1 MHELTCRVH
10 DWSVRVTELSNFG
23 SLLNPL
29 YTIGV
34 EVELRVSERPDTL
47 HRLLTET
54 GLISRETIP
63 FDVVTNFRGSA
74 TNEPYYAARIR
85 YDGMPK
91 RYAVTARDT
100 GGVLR
105 TKITYE
111 PVVTP
116 EELQLHHPANFVR
129 LGITVQEWE
138 LHNYKHYFMLLIA
151 SKRYESFDLWV
162 DAADKEEEAK
172 ETAEGELSELT
183 AVRIK
188 LAESELK
195 RKEEVPCAWYVQRL
209 AIFENLNIEAEVRK
223 KLAEA

>member
-1 MHELTCRVH
+1 MHELKCRVH
-10 DWSVRVTELSNFG
+10 DWSVRVTEHSNFG

-34 EVELRVSERPDTL
+34 ELELRVSESPDAL
-47 HRLLTET
+47 HRLLTDT

-74 TNEPYYAARIR
+74 TNEPYYAAHVM

-91 RYAVTARDT
+91 RYEVTAHDT

-105 TKITYE
+105 TKIAYK

-116 EELQLHHPANFVR
+116 AELQLHHPANFVR
-129 LGITVQEWE
+129 LGITVEEWE

-151 SKRYESFDLWV
+151 SKRYEGFDLWV
-162 DAADKEEEAK
+162 TGAQEEEAAAEE
-172 ETAEGELSELT
+172 ETSELT
-183 AVRIK
+183 TVRIK
-188 LAESELK
+188 LVESELK
-195 RKEEVPCAWYVQRL
+195 RKDVPCAWYVQRL
-209 AIFENLNIEAEVRK
+209 AIFENLDVEAEVRK

>member
-1 MHELTCRVH
+1 MYDLKCRVH
-10 DWSVRVTELSNFG
+10 DWRVRVTELSNFG

-34 EVELRVSERPDTL
+34 ELELHVSESPDML
-47 HRLLTET
+47 HRLLTDT
-54 GLISRETIP
+54 GLISRDTIP

-74 TNEPYYAARIR
+74 KNEPYYAAHIR

-91 RYAVTARDT
+91 QYEVAAHDT

-105 TKITYE
+105 TKITYK

-129 LGITVQEWE
+129 LGITVEEWE

-162 DAADKEEEAK
+162 TAAE
-172 ETAEGELSELT
+172 EGETEAAAVAETSELT
-183 AVRIK
+183 SVRIK

-195 RKEEVPCAWYVQRL
+195 RKEVPCMWYVQRL
-209 AIFENLNIEAEVRK
+209 TIFENLDIEAEVRK

>member
-1 MHELTCRVH
+1 MHDLTCRAH
-10 DWSVRVTELSNFG
+10 TWSVRVTECSNFG

-34 EVELRVSERPDTL
+34 DLEFRVSESPDML
-47 HRLLTET
+47 HRLLTGT

-74 TNEPYYAARIR
+74 ENEPYYAAHIR
-85 YDGMPK
+85 YDGIPK
-91 RYAVTARDT
+91 RYAIAAHDT
-100 GGVLR
+100 GGMLR
-105 TKITYE
+105 TKITYK

-116 EELQLHHPANFVR
+116 EDLQLHHPADFVR
-129 LGITVQEWE
+129 LGITVDDWE

-162 DAADKEEEAK
+162 TGGEAEEEEE
-172 ETAEGELSELT
+172 ETPALT
-183 AVRIK
+183 TVRAR

-195 RKEEVPCAWYVQRL
+195 RKEVPCVWYVQRL
-209 AIFENLNIEAEVRK
+209 AIFENCDVETEVRK
-223 KLAEA
+223 KLAET

>member
-29 YTIGV
+29 YTIGM
-34 EVELRVSERPDTL
+34 ELELHVSESPDAL
-47 HRLLTET
+47 HRLLTDT

-74 TNEPYYAARIR
+74 TNEPYYAARIL

-91 RYAVTARDT
+91 RYEVTARDT

-111 PVVTP
+111 PVVRP

-129 LGITVQEWE
+129 LGITVEEWE

-151 SKRYESFDLWV
+151 SKRYESFDIWV
-162 DAADKEEEAK
+162 TAAEEEA
-172 ETAEGELSELT
+172 EEAEVAEERTSELT
-183 AVRIK
+183 TVWVK

-195 RKEEVPCAWYVQRL
+195 RKDVPCAWYVRRL
-209 AIFENLNIEAEVRK
+209 TIFENLDVEAEVRK

>member
-1 MHELTCRVH
+1 MHALECRVH
-10 DWSVRVTELSNFG
+10 DWNVHVTEISNFG

-34 EVELRVSERPDTL
+34 ELELRVSESPDML
-47 HRLLTET
+47 HRLLTDT

-74 TNEPYYAARIR
+74 ANEPYYAAHIL

-91 RYAVTARDT
+91 RYEVTARDT

-116 EELQLHHPANFVR
+116 EDLQLHHPANFVP

-162 DAADKEEEAK
+162 TAAEAE
-172 ETAEGELSELT
+172 ETAEMTPELT
-183 AVRIK
+183 TVRIK

-195 RKEEVPCAWYVQRL
+195 RKDVPCAWYVQRL
-209 AIFENLNIEAEVRK
+209 AIFENLDLETEVRK

>member
-1 MHELTCRVH
+1 MHELKCRVH

-29 YTIGV
+29 YTLGV
-34 EVELRVSERPDTL
+34 ELELRVSESPDAL
-47 HRLLTET
+47 HRLLTDT

-63 FDVVTNFRGSA
+63 FDVVTNFRGSV

-91 RYAVTARDT
+91 RYEVTAHDT

-111 PVVTP
+111 PVVRP
-116 EELQLHHPANFVR
+116 AELQLHHPANFVR
-129 LGITVQEWE
+129 LGITVDEWE

-162 DAADKEEEAK
+162 SGAEEVDEEAA
-172 ETAEGELSELT
+172 ETSEFT
-183 AVRIK
+183 TVRIK
-188 LAESELK
+188 LTESELK
-195 RKEEVPCAWYVQRL
+195 RKEVPCAWYVQRL
-209 AIFENLNIEAEVRK
+209 AIFENIDVDAEVRK

>member
-29 YTIGV
+29 YTICV
-34 EVELRVSERPDTL
+34 DVELRVSERPDLL
-47 HRLLTET
+47 HRLLTDT

-111 PVVTP
+111 PVVRP

-129 LGITVQEWE
+129 LGITVDEWE

-162 DAADKEEEAK
+162 TAAEEEAAAK
-172 ETAEGELSELT
+172 ETPELT
-183 AVRIK
+183 TVRIK
-188 LAESELK
+188 LAESELR
-195 RKEEVPCAWYVQRL
+195 RKEVPCAWYVQRL
-209 AIFENLNIEAEVRK
+209 AIFDNLDIAAEVRK

>member
-1 MHELTCRVH
+1 MYELTCRVH
-10 DWSVRVTELSNFG
+10 DWSVRVLELSNFG

-34 EVELRVSERPDTL
+34 ELELRVSESPDML
-47 HRLLTET
+47 HRLLTDT

-74 TNEPYYAARIR
+74 ANEPYYAARIL

-91 RYAVTARDT
+91 RYEVTARDT

-105 TKITYE
+105 TKITYK
-111 PVVTP
+111 PVVSP

-129 LGITVQEWE
+129 LGISVEEWE

-162 DAADKEEEAK
+162 SAAAEEQEMEAAA
-172 ETAEGELSELT
+172 TSELT
-183 AVRIK
+183 TVRVK
-188 LAESELK
+188 LTESELK
-195 RKEEVPCAWYVQRL
+195 RKDVPCAWYLQRL
-209 AIFENLNIEAEVRK
+209 SIFENLDLEAEVRK

>member
-1 MHELTCRVH
+1 MHELKCWVH
-10 DWSVRVTELSNFG
+10 DWSVNVTELSNFG

-34 EVELRVSERPDTL
+34 ELELHVSESPDAL
-47 HRLLTET
+47 HRLLTDT
-54 GLISRETIP
+54 GLVSRESIP

-74 TNEPYYAARIR
+74 TNEPYYAAHIR

-91 RYAVTARDT
+91 RYEVAAHDT

-105 TKITYE
+105 TKIAYK

-116 EELQLHHPANFVR
+116 AELQLHHPANFVR
-129 LGITVQEWE
+129 LGITVDEWE

-151 SKRYESFDLWV
+151 SKRYECFDLWV
-162 DAADKEEEAK
+162 TAAVEQEA
-172 ETAEGELSELT
+172 EAAAEKPSGFT
-183 AVRIK
+183 TVRVK

-195 RKEEVPCAWYVQRL
+195 RKDVPCAWYVQRL
-209 AIFENLNIEAEVRK
+209 AIFENLDVEAEVRK

>member
-1 MHELTCRVH
+1 MYAVKCRVY
-10 DWSVRVTELSNFG
+10 DWSVRVTERSNFG

-34 EVELRVSERPDTL
+34 ELELRVSESPDAL
-47 HRLLTET
+47 HRLLTDT

-74 TNEPYYAARIR
+74 ANEPYYAARIR

-91 RYAVTARDT
+91 RYEVAAHDT

-111 PVVTP
+111 PVVKP

-129 LGITVQEWE
+129 LGITVDEWE

-162 DAADKEEEAK
+162 TGAEEEEAA
-172 ETAEGELSELT
+172 ETPELT
-183 AVRIK
+183 TVRIK

-195 RKEEVPCAWYVQRL
+195 RKDVPCAWYVQRL
-209 AIFENLNIEAEVRK
+209 AIFENLDLEAEVRK

>member
-10 DWSVRVTELSNFG
+10 DWSVRVTERSNFG

-34 EVELRVSERPDTL
+34 ELELRVSESPDML

-129 LGITVQEWE
+129 LGITVEEWE

-151 SKRYESFDLWV
+151 SKRYERFDLWV
-162 DAADKEEEAK
+162 SAAEETEAEEADE
-172 ETAEGELSELT
+172 ETARLT
-183 AVRIK
+183 MVRIK

-195 RKEEVPCAWYVQRL
+195 RREVPCAWYVQRL
-209 AIFENLNIEAEVRK
+209 VIFEDLDVAAEVRK

>member
-1 MHELTCRVH
+1 MHELKCRVH

-34 EVELRVSERPDTL
+34 ELELRVSESPDAL
-47 HRLLTET
+47 HRLLIDT

-91 RYAVTARDT
+91 RYEVTAHDT

-111 PVVTP
+111 PVVRP

-129 LGITVQEWE
+129 LGITVDEWE

-162 DAADKEEEAK
+162 TAAEEEEA
-172 ETAEGELSELT
+172 AEGTPELT
-183 AVRIK
+183 TVRIK
-188 LAESELK
+188 LVESELK
-195 RKEEVPCAWYVQRL
+195 RKDIPCAWYVQRL
-209 AIFENLNIEAEVRK
+209 AIFENLDVEAEVRK

>member
-1 MHELTCRVH
+1 MYDLKCKVH
-10 DWSVRVTELSNFG
+10 DWDVRVTELSNFG

-29 YTIGV
+29 YTIDV
-34 EVELRVSERPDTL
+34 ELELRVSESPDVL
-47 HRLLTET
+47 HRLLTDT

-74 TNEPYYAARIR
+74 TDDPYYAAYIR

-91 RYAVTARDT
+91 RYEVTAHDT

-111 PVVTP
+111 PIVTP
-116 EELQLHHPANFVR
+116 EELQLHHPANFVQ
-129 LGITVQEWE
+129 LGITVEDWE
-138 LHNYKHYFMLLIA
+138 LHNYKHYFMLFLA

-162 DAADKEEEAK
+162 TAAGEEAAADAP
-172 ETAEGELSELT
+172 ELT
-183 AVRIK
+183 MVRIK

-195 RKEEVPCAWYVQRL
+195 RKDIPCAWYVQRL
-209 AIFENLNIEAEVRK
+209 AIFENLDLEAEVRK